1 MFRQKKRLH
10 FHKGITRTT
19 NKNSLKER
27 IINLEHQLRELREL
41 EELRMVDALT
51 GLPNRHRL
59 LDVLQETLVEAGERN
74 RQAAILLM
82 DLDRFKIINETLG
95 HKTGDNLLAAVAKR
109 LSEWTDGDEVICRL
123 GGDEFLVILPHA
135 PTPEAAVI
143 MAKVILEE
151 LARPYHMDGFEL
163 FITASVG
170 ISLYPSD
177 GEDADT
183 LLKNAESAMYKAKN
197 YGNNY
202 QLYNESINASLIWR
216 LALSNRLRRAVANE
230 EFSVVYQPKVNVK
243 TTEIIG
249 MEALVRW
256 HNPEVG
262 PVSPAQFIPIAEELG
277 LIVAIGEWVLYTAC
291 EQNKRWRD
299 MGFPPLRIAVNL
311 SARQFQD
318 DNLIDLVQSILLE
331 TGLPGTGL
339 TIEVTESLLMTEP
352 EKAIGV
358 LKKMQD
364 LGIEISIDDF
374 GTGYS
379 SLNYLKK
386 FPLNHLKIDKSFING
401 VNHDS
406 QDAAIAEMITK
417 MGHILK
423 LRVVAEG
430 VETEEQLAFLK
441 RCECDEYQGY
451 YYSKPLTEGD
461 FTNLLTRCFSSNLQ

>member
-1 MFRQKKRLH
+1 MR
-10 FHKGITRTT
+10 
-19 NKNSLKER
+19 
-27 IINLEHQLRELREL
+27 
-41 EELRMVDALT
+41 
-51 GLPNRHRL
+51 
-59 LDVLQETLVEAGERN
+59 
-74 RQAAILLM
+74 
-82 DLDRFKIINETLG
+82 
-95 HKTGDNLLAAVAKR
+95 AKR
-109 LSEWTDGDEVICRL
+109 YRLNSNQLKTTLSPR
-123 GGDEFLVILPHA
+123 A
-135 PTPEAAVI
+135 PVRA
-143 MAKVILEE
+143 
-151 LARPYHMDGFEL
+151 LARRAFRP
-163 FITASVG
+163 
-170 ISLYPSD
+170 
-177 GEDADT
+177 
-183 LLKNAESAMYKAKN
+183 
-197 YGNNY
+197 
-202 QLYNESINASLIWR
+202 
-216 LALSNRLRRAVANE
+216 RRPDID
-230 EFSVVYQPKVNVK
+230 S
-243 TTEIIG
+243 
-249 MEALVRW
+249 R
-256 HNPEVG
+256 
-262 PVSPAQFIPIAEELG
+262 
-277 LIVAIGEWVLYTAC
+277 
-291 EQNKRWRD
+291 RD

-461 FTNLLTRCFSSNLQ
+461 FTNLLTQCFSSNLQ